1 MEKGRKDRVT
11 VLPMSLADPLR
22 SHLSRVRL
30 QHESDRAAG
39 LGCVQLPNAL
49 DRKYPSA
56 GFEWA
61 WQWVFPATRFY
72 DDACSGARRRHHL
85 HESLMQKAF
94 KDAVRLAGVTKP
106 ATCHSLRHSFATHLL
121 ESGYDLRTIQELLG
135 HSDVNAMAFFF
146 RHVLARPWQLQ
157 ITYQRAPQRVPVV
170 LSREEVARLLAV
182 VTTLRERAAME
193 IAYGAGLRL
202 NEVLN
207 LKVTDVDGERMIL
220 RVDQG
225 KGRKDRNVMLSPK
238 LLETLRTYW
247 RQARPRVW
255 LFPGQGGK
263 RHLHQT
269 ILQRAFKQAKVEAR
283 ITKPVSFHSLRHT
296 FATHLLESGVNVRT
310 IQALLGHRS
319 LGSTQRYVHVAGD
332 YLRQTR
338 SPLDS
343 LK

>member
-1 MEKGRKDRVT
+1 MG
-11 VLPMSLADPLR
+11 VLREAMQREMALSGFAPRTQKTYLAWMRRLIRHVGVAPGEISESQVREYLASLAQR
-22 SHLSRVRL
+22 GLS
-30 QHESDRAAG
+30 
-39 LGCVQLPNAL
+39 
-49 DRKYPSA
+49 PSSINQA
-56 GFEWA
+56 I
-61 WQWVFPATRFY
+61 
-72 DDACSGARRRHHL
+72 S
-85 HESLMQKAF
+85 
-94 KDAVRLAGVTKP
+94 
-106 ATCHSLRHSFATHLL
+106 
-121 ESGYDLRTIQELLG
+121 
-135 HSDVNAMAFFF
+135 AMAFFF

-343 LK
+343 LE

>member
-1 MEKGRKDRVT
+1 MGVFREAMQREMALSGFTPRTQKTYLGWMRRLIRHVRVAPGEISESQ
-11 VLPMSLADPLR
+11 VREYLAFLAQR
-22 SHLSRVRL
+22 GLS
-30 QHESDRAAG
+30 
-39 LGCVQLPNAL
+39 
-49 DRKYPSA
+49 PSSINQA
-56 GFEWA
+56 I
-61 WQWVFPATRFY
+61 
-72 DDACSGARRRHHL
+72 S
-85 HESLMQKAF
+85 
-94 KDAVRLAGVTKP
+94 
-106 ATCHSLRHSFATHLL
+106 
-121 ESGYDLRTIQELLG
+121 
-135 HSDVNAMAFFF
+135 AMAFFF

-157 ITYQRAPQRVPVV
+157 ITYQRAPQRLAVV
-170 LSREEVARLLAV
+170 LSREEVMRLLAAV
-182 VTTLRERAAME
+182 PTLRERAAME

-202 NEVLN
+202 SEVLS
-207 LKVTDVDGERMIL
+207 LKLTDVDGERMIL

-247 RQARPRVW
+247 RQSRPRVW
-255 LFPGQGGK
+255 LFPGHGGK
-263 RHLHQT
+263 RHLHPT
-269 ILQRAFKQAKVEAR
+269 ILQRAFKHAKEEAR

-343 LK
+343 LE

>member
-1 MEKGRKDRVT
+1 MG
-11 VLPMSLADPLR
+11 VLREAMQREMALSGFAPRTQKTYLAWMRRLIRHVGVAPGEISESEVREYLASLAQR
-22 SHLSRVRL
+22 GLS
-30 QHESDRAAG
+30 
-39 LGCVQLPNAL
+39 
-49 DRKYPSA
+49 PSSINQA
-56 GFEWA
+56 I
-61 WQWVFPATRFY
+61 
-72 DDACSGARRRHHL
+72 S
-85 HESLMQKAF
+85 
-94 KDAVRLAGVTKP
+94 
-106 ATCHSLRHSFATHLL
+106 
-121 ESGYDLRTIQELLG
+121 
-135 HSDVNAMAFFF
+135 AMAFFF

-170 LSREEVARLLAV
+170 LSREEVARLLAAV
-182 VTTLRERAAME
+182 PTLRERAAME

-207 LKVTDVDGERMIL
+207 LKLTDVDGERMIL

-247 RQARPRVW
+247 RRARPRVW

-343 LK
+343 LE

>member
-1 MEKGRKDRVT
+1 MG
-11 VLPMSLADPLR
+11 VLREAMQREMALSGFAPRTQKTYLAWMRRLIRHVGVAPGEISESEVREYLASLAQR
-22 SHLSRVRL
+22 GLS
-30 QHESDRAAG
+30 
-39 LGCVQLPNAL
+39 
-49 DRKYPSA
+49 PSSINQA
-56 GFEWA
+56 I
-61 WQWVFPATRFY
+61 
-72 DDACSGARRRHHL
+72 S
-85 HESLMQKAF
+85 
-94 KDAVRLAGVTKP
+94 
-106 ATCHSLRHSFATHLL
+106 
-121 ESGYDLRTIQELLG
+121 
-135 HSDVNAMAFFF
+135 AMAFFF

-207 LKVTDVDGERMIL
+207 LKLTDVDGERMIL

-247 RQARPRVW
+247 RRARPRVW

-343 LK
+343 LE